1 MSNASIVGVIAGLL
15 ASLIAAQP
23 LIAAPQAT
31 PPKPITAP
39 KQVTAPK
46 QGTVPAQLLDIVTRV
61 PTASVTAGQRVTV
74 TLRLTPGAGLHV
86 YAPGVVGYKA
96 IALTVS
102 PQPGVVVG
110 KTTFP
115 TPESYYYAPLK
126 ETVAVYQ
133 KPFVVTQEFTID
145 TAPASRAALKGK
157 ASVVVEGSLAYQACD
172 DKLCYPP
179 RKVPVSWTV
188 PLKAS

>member
-1 MSNASIVGVIAGLL
+1 MSRALIAGSFALLFAGLL
-15 ASLIAAQP
+15 AAQQVTAAQQ
-23 LIAAPQAT
+23 AA
-31 PPKPITAP
+31 AP

-46 QGTVPAQLLDIVTRV
+46 QAAPDKLLDVVARV
-61 PTASVTAGQRVTV
+61 PTAGVTAGQRVTV
-74 TLRLTPGAGLHV
+74 TLRLTPGPGLHV
-86 YAPGVVGYKA
+86 YAPGVVGYKV

-102 PQPGVVVG
+102 PQPGVLVG
-110 KTTFP
+110 KTAYP

-126 ETVAVYQ
+126 ETVLVYQ
-133 KPFVVTQEFTID
+133 KQFVVSQELTID

-157 ASVVVEGSLAYQACD
+157 ASLVVQGSLAYQACD

-179 RKVPVSWTV
+179 RKVPVSWTL